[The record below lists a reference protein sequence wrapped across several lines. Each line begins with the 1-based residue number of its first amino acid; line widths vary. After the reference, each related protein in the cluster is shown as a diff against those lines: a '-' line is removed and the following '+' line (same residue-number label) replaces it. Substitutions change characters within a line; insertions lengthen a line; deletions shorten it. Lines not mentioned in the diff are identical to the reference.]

1 MKKTILIPF
10 VALLIYSCNSK
21 SNNEKT
27 LKIENKV
34 DSSEYKKDTVLEID
48 LLKTKTNSL
57 RGSGSIKNVSFNNG
71 YAEISYV
78 NDYNDYSNLNP
89 QSSLSKKDFE
99 TYWYTG
105 DAINKALIDGSVR
118 ILRDLDFVETV
129 KLNIPL
135 KNKYK
140 SIELNRKDLE
150 LLTDKSFNEIKNNWT
165 EFNDKYV
172 YTSEGR
178 SEILSKYG
186 NTK

>member
-1 MKKTILIPF
+1 MKKIILILPVVLF
-10 VALLIYSCNSK
+10 IYSCNSN
-21 SNNEKT
+21 SNNDNA
-27 LKIENKV
+27 LKIENKI
-34 DSSEYKKDTVLEID
+34 DSSASKNDSVLEID

-57 RGSGSIKNVSFNNG
+57 RGSGSIKNVKLNDSV
-71 YAEISYV
+71 AEIDYV
-78 NDYNDYSNLNP
+78 NNYNDYSKLNP

-105 DAINKALIDGSVR
+105 DAVNKALIDGAIR

-135 KNKYK
+135 ENKYK
-140 SIELNRKDLE
+140 NIELTRKDLE